1 MSAARR
7 PGAARGPR
15 RLAAA
20 LRALVVLCALQGQA
34 WAQTPAIEALPSQ
47 VELQQSADTVL
58 ALFDGWE
65 VEARRAEEALQ
76 SAGATTATFEVLRE
90 TLAGDRAAARALA
103 DRADAAAAPLRR
115 ELDALRDDGSDA
127 ADGAS
132 GGASLDPPPGLVED
146 IQALEAR
153 IQPLN
158 AVQRRAER
166 AYARADALIAEIDDL
181 IRGRKATELLAQGPP
196 PVFPSAWAAAG
207 REYADLTRRIVN
219 EVIYNATRRSGEG
232 ERLGALAALA
242 GAVALAA
249 ALAFVVRG
257 RL

>member
-7 PGAARGPR
+7 PGARRGPR

-20 LRALVVLCALQGQA
+20 LRALAVLCALQGQA

-90 TLAGDRAAARALA
+90 TLA

-115 ELDALRDDGSDA
+115 ELEALRDDGADA

-132 GGASLDPPPGLVED
+132 GGASVDPPPGLVED

-153 IQPLN
+153 IQPLD
-158 AVQRRAER
+158 AAQRRAER

-181 IRGRKATELLAQGPP
+181 IRGRKATELLAQGTP
-196 PVFPSAWAAAG
+196 A
-207 REYADLTRRIVN
+207 
-219 EVIYNATRRSGEG
+219 
-232 ERLGALAALA
+232 
-242 GAVALAA
+242 
-249 ALAFVVRG
+249 
-257 RL
+257 